1 MALEQVVVGII
12 QRDFMNIAEDV
23 QREFKAEVHRSLKH
37 PSNSSGQ
44 AENSIDIMQQSRDSI
59 LVGSYDQHLNFMIR
73 GNGGGKKTPFH
84 KVYPS
89 APMPITY
96 GANVKIGKD
105 TPFRMSSTS
114 YKGRPEILT
123 RVADKFR

>member
-37 PSNSSGQ
+37 PGNSSGQ
-44 AENSIDIMQQSRDSI
+44 AENSITIMPQGRDVI

-84 KVYPS
+84 KSHPS
-89 APMPITY
+89 APMSITY
-96 GANVKIGKD
+96 GSRGSAVAY
-105 TPFRMSSTS
+105 RMSSTS
-114 YKGRPEILT
+114 YAGRPEILT